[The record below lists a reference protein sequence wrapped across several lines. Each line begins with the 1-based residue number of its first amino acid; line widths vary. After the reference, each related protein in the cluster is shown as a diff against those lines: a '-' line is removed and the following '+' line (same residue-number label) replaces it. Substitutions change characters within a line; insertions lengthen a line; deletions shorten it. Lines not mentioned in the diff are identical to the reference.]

1 MLELKRYYADSGIA
15 DNTNAFMDEFE
26 IGAGDPR
33 NLSECVLFL
42 LTKIFYIRVLCKTSP
57 KSTKVPTA
65 YQVHAC
71 TFVN

>member
-33 NLSECVLFL
+33 NLSEYVLF
-42 LTKIFYIRVLCKTSP
+42 F
-57 KSTKVPTA
+57 
-65 YQVHAC
+65 
-71 TFVN
+71 